1 MFCTRGV
8 KYEGILSKELG
19 ISDEYVE
26 RSASVRLLSE
36 NNVKE
41 FGISDRVL
49 EFVQVWCVFN
59 M

>member
-8 KYEGILSKELG
+8 KYEGILSEELG